1 MLVLKVRVLGAPS
14 LFRYFVL
21 TFFKS
26 MVASHLGIPKITF
39 VFHLM
44 AWVRKPVSLSFARV
58 ESILYSEVLLFFI
71 MQFSTLELVILP
83 VQVLRCERVF

>member
-1 MLVLKVRVLGAPS
+1 MLVLKVRVLGDPS

-21 TFFKS
+21 TFFIS
-26 MVASHLGIPKITF
+26 MVASHLRNPRITF

-58 ESILYSEVLLFFI
+58 ESILFSEVLLFSTR
-71 MQFSTLELVILP
+71 QVLTLEPVILP